1 MCKVLNSQNS
11 CLSMEEESNLLF
23 CDRKTKTELLLKI
36 SIAPI
41 DFVRLGK
48 GYLKYFISCGLF
60 VMQLIDQTA

>member
-11 CLSMEEESNLLF
+11 CLSMEESNLLF

-48 GYLKYFISCGLF
+48 GYLKYFISSGLF